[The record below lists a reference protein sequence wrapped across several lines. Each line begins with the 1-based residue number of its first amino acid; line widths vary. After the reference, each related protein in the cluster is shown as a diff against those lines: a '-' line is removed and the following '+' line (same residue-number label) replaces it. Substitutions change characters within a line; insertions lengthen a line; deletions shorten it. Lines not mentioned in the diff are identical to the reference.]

1 MGPKAQAVTGELIEA
16 FTKPYES
23 SNGARANG
31 AGGAGGA
38 AAASDLGR
46 ANVMVDL
53 PADEQALRREFA
65 RRTWSD
71 GLPVIAPT
79 EERVEA
85 MLEYCDRDPLEVLGV
100 IAPRRGEAT
109 VQATAVCA
117 VMAGCEPRMFPA
129 LVAAVQGIG
138 REEFNVSGV
147 NATTHPNTVMMLLNG
162 PIAREIGAHG
172 GMGCFGPTFETN
184 ATLGRALRL
193 VQLNIGG
200 ATPGLGDR
208 ATQGTPAKFT
218 FCFAEN
224 EAESPWAPFQTTRGF
239 SAEDST
245 VTVYAC
251 EAPHNIEDHGSNT
264 GLGIMQTVVG
274 SMGQAGSNNILARG
288 DTLLAVTPEH
298 AAVLA
303 GDGWDR
309 EKMREHIFE
318 LARFPADHLSVEF
331 IDHINERIDPETP
344 TFLKDSRLPIAAN
357 RESIH
362 IIVAGGPGKHSSWMP
377 GFGDMS
383 LPQTVAITNRHGE
396 PVRSIEELRRG

>member
-1 MGPKAQAVTGELIEA
+1 MIAKAQAVTSELIEA
-16 FTKPYES
+16 FTKPYAS

-31 AGGAGGA
+31 AGGA
-38 AAASDLGR
+38 AAASGLGR
-46 ANVMVDL
+46 ESVMLDV
-53 PADEQALRREFA
+53 PADEQALRREFS

-138 REEFNVSGV
+138 REEFNISGV

-200 ATPGLGDR
+200 ATPGHGDR

-218 FCFAEN
+218 FCVAEN

-288 DTLLAVTPEH
+288 DTLLALTPEH
-298 AAVLA
+298 AAVIA

-309 EKMREHIFE
+309 EKMREYIFE

-344 TFLKDSRLPIAAN
+344 TFLNDSRLPIVAN

-362 IIVAGGPGKHSSWMP
+362 IFVAGGPGKHSSWMP

-383 LPQTVAITNRHGE
+383 LPQTVAITNRDGV
-396 PVRSIEELRRG
+396 PVRSIEELRR

>member
-1 MGPKAQAVTGELIEA
+1 MIAKAQAVTDELIEA
-16 FTKPYES
+16 FTRPYAS

-31 AGGAGGA
+31 AGGA
-38 AAASDLGR
+38 AAASGLGR
-46 ANVMVDL
+46 ESVMLDV
-53 PADEQALRREFA
+53 PADEQALRREFS

-109 VQATAVCA
+109 VQAVAVCA

-138 REEFNVSGV
+138 REEFNISGV

-200 ATPGLGDR
+200 ATPGHGDR

-218 FCFAEN
+218 FCVAEN

-288 DTLLAVTPEH
+288 DTLLALTPEH
-298 AAVLA
+298 AAVIA

-309 EKMREHIFE
+309 EKMREYIFE

-344 TFLKDSRLPIAAN
+344 TFLNDSRLPIVAN

-362 IIVAGGPGKHSSWMP
+362 IFVAGGPGKHSSWMP

-383 LPQTVAITNRHGE
+383 LPQTVAITNRDGV
-396 PVRSIEELRRG
+396 PVRSIEELRR

>member
-1 MGPKAQAVTGELIEA
+1 MIAKAQAVTSELIEA
-16 FTKPYES
+16 FTRPYAS

-31 AGGAGGA
+31 AGGA
-38 AAASDLGR
+38 AAASGLGR
-46 ANVMVDL
+46 ESVMLDV
-53 PADEQALRREFA
+53 PADEQALRREFSL
-65 RRTWSD
+65 RNWSD

-138 REEFNVSGV
+138 REEFNISGV

-200 ATPGLGDR
+200 ATPG
-208 ATQGTPAKFT
+208 
-218 FCFAEN
+218 
-224 EAESPWAPFQTTRGF
+224 
-239 SAEDST
+239 
-245 VTVYAC
+245 
-251 EAPHNIEDHGSNT
+251 H
-264 GLGIMQTVVG
+264 
-274 SMGQAGSNNILARG
+274 
-288 DTLLAVTPEH
+288 
-298 AAVLA
+298 
-303 GDGWDR
+303 
-309 EKMREHIFE
+309 
-318 LARFPADHLSVEF
+318 
-331 IDHINERIDPETP
+331 
-344 TFLKDSRLPIAAN
+344 
-357 RESIH
+357 
-362 IIVAGGPGKHSSWMP
+362 GGP
-377 GFGDMS
+377 
-383 LPQTVAITNRHGE
+383 RHAGHARQVHLLRRGERGGE
-396 PVRSIEELRRG
+396 PVGAIPDDPRVQRQGQHRHGLRLRGPAQHRGPRQQHRPRHHADGRRLHGAGGQ

>member
-1 MGPKAQAVTGELIEA
+1 MIAKAQAVTSELIEA
-16 FTKPYES
+16 FTRPYAS

-31 AGGAGGA
+31 AGGA
-38 AAASDLGR
+38 AAASGLGR
-46 ANVMVDL
+46 ESVMLDV
-53 PADEQALRREFA
+53 PADEQALRREFSL
-65 RRTWSD
+65 RNWSD

-109 VQATAVCA
+109 VQAVAVCA

-138 REEFNVSGV
+138 REEFNISGV

-200 ATPGLGDR
+200 ATPGHGDR

-218 FCFAEN
+218 FCVAEN

-274 SMGQAGSNNILARG
+274 YMGQAGSNNILARG
-288 DTLLAVTPEH
+288 DTLLALTPEH
-298 AAVLA
+298 AAVIA

-309 EKMREHIFE
+309 EKIREYIFE
-318 LARFPADHLSVEF
+318 LARFPAISGKTWNNPAIADG
-331 IDHINERIDPETP
+331 
-344 TFLKDSRLPIAAN
+344 RL
-357 RESIH
+357 
-362 IIVAGGPGKHSSWMP
+362 IVRN
-377 GFGDMS
+377 
-383 LPQTVAITNRHGE
+383 QTQMACYDISGT
-396 PVRSIEELRRG
+396 